1 MRWMSRT
8 FFAIASKSL
17 QPAIRHLL
25 DRPNQRALDNVAR
38 MTAEARRRNLQP
50 AHWLGMV
57 IEAAAQAGTPAFRLP
72 AFALGEDIWHIR
84 AGRTLPSLL
93 RAACQKLCD

>member
-57 IEAAAQAGTPAFRLP
+57 IEALHRPELQHSGFPP
-72 AFALGEDIWHIR
+72 
-84 AGRTLPSLL
+84 L
-93 RAACQKLCD
+93 R